1 VAVEPVIGKA
11 NEIMGRVSDARQ
23 RLMQAVLQ
31 LIWSGSYGSTTI
43 DQICDKAGVK
53 KGSFYY
59 FFKSKADVAVAALE
73 ADWQTRRPDLDS
85 LFSPTVPPLERLKNF
100 SEFAYRKQT
109 EVKKGCGCVLG
120 CALFT
125 LGAEICT
132 QEKDLR
138 CKIQE
143 ILGSYRKYLESA
155 IRDAQAAG
163 LIEVSDVP
171 AKARMLFAY
180 YEGVLTQ
187 ARIQNDAEVLRDL
200 PGGMC
205 AFLGIK
211 SLEAIAV

>member
-1 VAVEPVIGKA
+1 
-11 NEIMGRVSDARQ
+11 MGRVSDARQ

-43 DQICDKAGVK
+43 DSICDKAGVK

-73 ADWQTRRPDLDS
+73 ADWQTRRPELDS

-100 SEFAYRKQT
+100 SEFAYRKQA

-143 ILGSYRKYLESA
+143 ILANYRKYLESA
-155 IRDAQAAG
+155 VRDAHGLG
-163 LIEVSDVP
+163 LID
-171 AKARMLFAY
+171 
-180 YEGVLTQ
+180 
-187 ARIQNDAEVLRDL
+187 
-200 PGGMC
+200 
-205 AFLGIK
+205 
-211 SLEAIAV
+211 

>member
-1 VAVEPVIGKA
+1 MKP
-11 NEIMGRVSDARQ
+11 MGRVSDAKE

-43 DQICDKAGVK
+43 DSICDKAGVK

-73 ADWQTRRPDLDS
+73 VDWQTRRPELDA
-85 LFSPTVPPLERLKNF
+85 LFSPTVPPLERLSNF
-100 SEFAYRKQT
+100 SEFAYRKQA

-155 IRDAQAAG
+155 IRDAQAIG
-163 LIEVSDVP
+163 LIEVADVP

-200 PGGMC
+200 PAGMC

-211 SLEAIAV
+211 SLEAVAG